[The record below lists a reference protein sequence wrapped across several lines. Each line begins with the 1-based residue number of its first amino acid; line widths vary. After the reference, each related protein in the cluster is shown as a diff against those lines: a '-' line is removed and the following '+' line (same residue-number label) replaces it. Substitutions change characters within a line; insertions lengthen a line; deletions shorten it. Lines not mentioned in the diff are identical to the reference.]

1 MHTRTKIK
9 HPNLLLIA
17 GALTVVAIAGI
28 AMQLPEILRDLRIE
42 RM

>member
-1 MHTRTKIK
+1 MHDRTKLK

-17 GALTVVAIAGI
+17 GALALVTIAGV
-28 AMQLPEILRDLRIE
+28 AMQLPEMLRYIRIE